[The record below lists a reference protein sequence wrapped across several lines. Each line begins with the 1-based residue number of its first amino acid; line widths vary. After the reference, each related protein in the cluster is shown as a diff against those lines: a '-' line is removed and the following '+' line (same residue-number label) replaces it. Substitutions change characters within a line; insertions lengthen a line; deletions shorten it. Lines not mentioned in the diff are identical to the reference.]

1 MMLNSIL
8 SGSFAAIQAY
18 QPLQAASPVA
28 RQVKNDG
35 DSDDNR
41 GVSQAASTPG
51 ANMKGQTVGSLI
63 DIMA

>member
-1 MMLNSIL
+1 MLLNSIL
-8 SGSFAAIQAY
+8 SGSFATIQAY
-18 QPLQAASPVA
+18 QPLQAVSPVV

-35 DSDDNR
+35 DSDNR